1 MIIWFNIKRE
11 DDFFSLGKT
20 CSLFSCATRERTIMS
35 DEKAKERKRLYD
47 HHWKHSKRWQ
57 YQPMSW
63 HRWKFYFWPKVEGWD
78 EKDIVFAAAK
88 QQNAT
93 KIFGTQKLI
102 DPPEGWKYGF
112 PKKLPLGFNVDDADS
127 LKEWLVDN
135 GYPAHLISD
144 KIRCR
149 VWEEVRKD

>member
-1 MIIWFNIKRE
+1 MTE
-11 DDFFSLGKT
+11 
-20 CSLFSCATRERTIMS
+20 E
-35 DEKAKERKRLYD
+35 EAKDRKRLYEG
-47 HHWKHSKRWQ
+47 HLKHSRRWH
-57 YQPMSW
+57 YNPMTW
-63 HRWKFYFWPKVEGWD
+63 HKWKFVFWPGHGED
-78 EKDIVFAAAK
+78 EDIILKAAK
-88 QQNAT
+88 KQNAT

-112 PKKLPLGFNVDDADS
+112 PKKLPLAFNVDDADS

-149 VWEEVRKD
+149 VWEEV